1 MYGDID
7 RELTQRLAAIRENID
22 YISSQIPSPPVS
34 TPRYFNSQKGLIF
47 VQLYGIVEYLVNQTV
62 PRTASILTS
71 ENLDISKLSPYVWSV
86 VFESNLESLRTVNRE
101 KWEHRH
107 KMFKVVAEDN
117 KAVIPEDVLP
127 TNGLNITQRQL
138 ECIWKTYNIREPVFS
153 ELSFGWRLKDIVLN
167 RNDIAHGNKTAA
179 EVGMAFTITDLYDRL
194 NDVSRY
200 CSYAIGVFE
209 NYISNKDYL
218 A

>member
-7 RELTQRLAAIRENID
+7 RELTHRIAEIRENID
-22 YISSQIPSPPVS
+22 SISTQTPNPPVA
-34 TPRYFNSQKGLIF
+34 TPRYLNSQKGLIF
-47 VQLYGIVEYLVNQTV
+47 VQLYGVIEYLVNQTV

-71 ENLDISKLSPYVWSV
+71 ENLDISKLSPYVWSMV
-86 VFESNLESLRTVNRE
+86 LESNLESLRTVNRK

-107 KMFKVVAEDN
+107 TMFKLIAEDS
-117 KAVIPEDVLP
+117 KAVVPEDVMP
-127 TNGLNITQRQL
+127 TNGLNITQHQL
-138 ECIWKTYNIREPVFS
+138 ESIWKTYNIQEPVFDD
-153 ELSFGWRLKDIVLN
+153 LSFGLRLKDIVLN

-179 EVGMAFTITDLYDRL
+179 AVGAAFTVSDLYNRL
-194 NDVSRY
+194 NDVSTY
-200 CSYAIGVFE
+200 CTYAIGVFE